1 MEDLGNEFIKK
12 LPVILD
18 IYHLSNLV
26 GIKYNLLKDILSN
39 KDKYYH
45 FFYISKK
52 MGGKRKIEAPNEV
65 LALLQKY
72 IKNEILDNILVSEY
86 AFGFVKEKN
95 ILLNAKRHLNQEMIL
110 NIDLEN
116 FFSDN

>member
-45 FFYISKK
+45 TS
-52 MGGKRKIEAPNEV
+52 GC
-65 LALLQKY
+65 
-72 IKNEILDNILVSEY
+72 
-86 AFGFVKEKN
+86 
-95 ILLNAKRHLNQEMIL
+95 
-110 NIDLEN
+110 
-116 FFSDN
+116 